1 MSVARREVSMNMQL
15 RPGLSL
21 QQRMTPQL
29 ILLMK
34 LLARPCLELR
44 EEIAEAVDDNPALEA
59 TSDHESAPRG
69 PDPGDN
75 AVIPD
80 EARLIEHIYG
90 GVGRDLTRVSLEP
103 EPYEQDGDRF
113 DRVASRSAGLAEHL
127 LQQLGEEIDD
137 ERSRSIGEWLIGN
150 LDASGFLDEDVASI
164 ATRLGVTPDD
174 VRAVLARIQAFD
186 PVGAGARDAREC
198 LLIQA
203 RVRFPDRPHL
213 VSLIEHHLPEL
224 TARRY
229 SSIARALGISVEE
242 VHDEQNRLLSLNPR
256 PARGFGVE
264 AASYVVPD
272 VRIFKVGS
280 DFVVRVNDDG
290 LPRLRVSPYYR
301 RILRDGRDARPDE
314 FAFARA
320 KVAAATWFIKSIYER
335 QRTIQKVTEAIVDR
349 QRAFL
354 EAGPEALRPMILRDI
369 AGDVGL
375 CESTVSRVTSRKYAD
390 TPQGV
395 LELRYFFGTGI
406 PGVGGDE
413 IAPEAAK
420 AWIHRIVAREDPA
433 KPLSD
438 QQIRSHLSSHHG
450 VLMAR
455 RTVAKYREAL
465 GIGSSNQR
473 RRCTDSLPGVSVG
486 R

>member
-1 MSVARREVSMNMQL
+1 MSVARREVSMTMQL

-59 TSDHESAPRG
+59 ISDS
-69 PDPGDN
+69 

-150 LDASGFLDEDVASI
+150 LDARGFLDEDVASI
-164 ATRLGVTPDD
+164 AARLGVAEDD
-174 VRAVLARIQAFD
+174 VRTVLARIQAFD

-264 AASYVVPD
+264 AASYLVPD

-301 RILRDGRDARPDE
+301 RILRDGRGARPEE

-320 KVAAATWFIKSIYER
+320 KVATATWFIKSIYER
-335 QRTIQKVTEAIVDR
+335 QRTIQKVTEAIVHR

-354 EAGPEALRPMILRDI
+354 ETGPEALRPMILRDI

-395 LELRYFFGTGI
+395 LELKYLFGTGI
-406 PGVGGDE
+406 PAVRGDE

-420 AWIHRIVAREDPA
+420 AWIHRIVASEAPD

-438 QQIRSHLSSHHG
+438 EQIRSHLSSHHG

-473 RRCTDSLPGVSVG
+473 RRCTGSQPGVSVG

>member
-1 MSVARREVSMNMQL
+1 MNMQL

-21 QQRMTPQL
+21 QQHMTPQL

-34 LLARPCLELR
+34 LLTRPCLELR

-59 TSDHESAPRG
+59 ISDQSE
-69 PDPGDN
+69 
-75 AVIPD
+75 VISD

-90 GVGRDLTRVSLEP
+90 GVGRDLARVSLEP

-113 DRVASRSAGLAEHL
+113 DRGASRSAGLAEHL

-164 ATRLGVTPDD
+164 AARLEVMPDD

-186 PVGAGARDAREC
+186 PVGAGARDVREC

-264 AASYVVPD
+264 TASYLVPD

-301 RILRDGRDARPDE
+301 QILRDGRGARPEE

-320 KVAAATWFIKSIYER
+320 KVAMATWFIKSIYER
-335 QRTIQKVTEAIVDR
+335 QRTIQKVTEAIVHR
-349 QRAFL
+349 QHAFL
-354 EAGPEALRPMILRDI
+354 ETGPEALRPMILRDI

-395 LELRYFFGTGI
+395 LELKYFFGTGI
-406 PGVGGDE
+406 PAARGDE

-420 AWIHRIVAREDPA
+420 AWIHRIVASEDPDT
-433 KPLSD
+433 PLSD
-438 QQIRSHLSSHHG
+438 EQIRSHLSSHHG

-473 RRCTDSLPGVSVG
+473 RRCT
-486 R
+486 